1 MTIDRRAFIGRAAA
15 AAAAGSCLTSLTP
28 LTSLTGL
35 TRDAP
40 ALRAQTD
47 DSRLEILIDEP
58 IGTIAP
64 DIYGH
69 FVEHLGGVVYDGIW
83 VGEGSKVPNVDGI
96 RKALVDELRKIKP
109 PVVRWPG
116 GCFADSYDWRDGIGA
131 PDKRPRRTDF
141 WADTR
146 PSLNRTA
153 TPGAQRFDPNRFGT
167 NEFIRFCRLTGAAPY
182 IAANVRSLPAKDFYQ
197 WVEYCNAPA
206 GATTMSE
213 LRAAAGDREPFGV
226 RYWGVGNEPWG
237 CGGNFTPE
245 EYATEFRR
253 YTAWVPKYGVD
264 LKYIA
269 AGPNGGDRE
278 WTTRFFRTLTA
289 RGPGALN
296 AVFGWALHYYC
307 GSTGDRNAIQ
317 FTTDDWYDLLT
328 RADRM
333 ESLVTQ
339 HWSAMAESDPSH
351 KVKLIVDEWGAWHAG
366 SADMPANYLWA
377 YPGSLRDALVA
388 ALTLDTFNRHA
399 DKIVMANVAQLINTI
414 HSLFIAHEDKFAVT
428 PNFHVFAMYAA
439 HQGGQSVR
447 TVFSSPSIAFARDG
461 RAQALWGLG
470 GSASLREKELTVTVV
485 NPHATDARACA
496 IATKGAVVKEGRATV
511 LSSTD
516 LRAHNSFE
524 HPSALAPRDTAV
536 TPRAGSLVHTFPPA
550 SVTRLQL
557 SLA

>member
-1 MTIDRRAFIGRAAA
+1 MTSRRVFMTTAVSG
-15 AAAAGSCLTSLTP
+15 AAGALVARAIP
-28 LTSLTGL
+28 G
-35 TRDAP
+35 
-40 ALRAQTD
+40 LRAQSS
-47 DSRLEILIDEP
+47 DSRIEILVNEP

-64 DIYGH
+64 EIYSH

-83 VGEGSKVPNVDGI
+83 VGEDSKIPNVEGI
-96 RKALVDELRKIKP
+96 RKALIDELRKIKP
-109 PVVRWPG
+109 GVIRWPG
-116 GCFADSYDWRDGIGA
+116 GCFADSYDWHDGIGA
-131 PDKRPRRTDF
+131 ADKRPRRTDF

-146 PSLNRTA
+146 PAQNRPP
-153 TPGAQRFDPNRFGT
+153 TPGPQRFDPNRFGT
-167 NEFIRFCRLTGAAPY
+167 NEFIRFCRVTGAAPY
-182 IAANVRSLPAKDFYQ
+182 IAANVRSLPARDLYQ
-197 WVEYCNAPA
+197 WIEYCNAPA
-206 GATTMSE
+206 GSTTMAD
-213 LRAAAGDREPFGV
+213 LRAAAGQAEPFAV

-237 CGGNFTPE
+237 CGGNFSPE

-253 YTAWVPKYGVD
+253 YTAWVPKYGVPIRF
-264 LKYIA
+264 IA

-289 RGPGALN
+289 RGANALN
-296 AVFGWALHYYC
+296 DVYGWALHYYC
-307 GSTGDRNAIQ
+307 GSTGDRNAVQ
-317 FTTDDWYDLLT
+317 FSTDEWYELLS

-339 HWSAMAESDPSH
+339 HWAAMAESDPMH

-366 SADMPANYLWA
+366 AAEMPPNYLWA

-399 DKIVMANVAQLINTI
+399 DKIAMANVAQLINTI
-414 HSLFIAHEDKFAVT
+414 HSLFLAHENRFTVT

-447 TVFSSPSIAFARDG
+447 TVFSAPTLAFAREG
-461 RAQALWGLG
+461 RSQTLWGLG

-485 NPHATDARACA
+485 NPHATEPRECT
-496 IATKGAVVKEGRATV
+496 IALRGATIREGRGSV
-511 LSSTD
+511 LTSTD

-524 HPSALAPRDTAV
+524 HPGALTPRDAPV
-536 TPRAGSLVHTFPPA
+536 ARPSGSLAHTFPPA

-557 SLA
+557 RLA

>member
-1 MTIDRRAFIGRAAA
+1 MTHPTRRAFMAAT
-15 AAAAGSCLTSLTP
+15 AAGAA
-28 LTSLTGL
+28 G
-35 TRDAP
+35 
-40 ALRAQTD
+40 ALFARHVPGVRAQTS
-47 DSRLEILIDEP
+47 DSRLEILVNEP

-83 VGEGSKVPNVDGI
+83 VGEDSKIPNVGGI

-109 PVVRWPG
+109 AVIRWPG

-131 PDKRPRRTDF
+131 AGNRPRRTDF

-146 PSLNRTA
+146 PSLNRSPA
-153 TPGAQRFDPNRFGT
+153 DGPQRFDPNRFGT
-167 NEFIRFCRLTGAAPY
+167 NEFMRFCRLTGAAPY

-206 GATTMSE
+206 GATTMSD
-213 LRAAAGDREPFGV
+213 LRVAGGDREPFGV

-264 LKYIA
+264 LKFIA

-278 WTTRFFRTLTA
+278 WTTRFLRTLVA
-289 RGPGALN
+289 RGAGALN
-296 AVFGWALHYYC
+296 GVYGWALHYYA

-333 ESLVTQ
+333 ESLITQ
-339 HWSAMAESDPSH
+339 HWSALAESDPSH
-351 KVKLIVDEWGAWHAG
+351 KVKLVVDEWGAWHAG
-366 SADMPANYLWA
+366 SIDMPPNYLWA

-399 DKIVMANVAQLINTI
+399 DKVAMANVAQLVNTI
-414 HSLFIAHEDKFAVT
+414 HSLFLAREDKFTVT

-439 HQGGQSVR
+439 HQGRQAVR
-447 TVFSSPSIAFARDG
+447 TAFSSPSIAFARDG
-461 RAQALWGLG
+461 RAQALWGLA
-470 GSASLREKELTVTVV
+470 GSASLREKELIVTVV
-485 NPHATDARACA
+485 NPHATDARECA
-496 IATKGAVVKEGRATV
+496 IAVRGGAIRDGRATV
-511 LSSTD
+511 LASTD

-524 HPSALAPRDTAV
+524 RPDALTPRDASV
-536 TPRAGSLVHTFPPA
+536 SARSGGLQHTFPAA

-557 SLA
+557 TLA

>member
-1 MTIDRRAFIGRAAA
+1 MTERTRRAFIGT
-15 AAAAGSCLTSLTP
+15 AAAGVAGSL
-28 LTSLTGL
+28 LG
-35 TRDAP
+35 RYAP
-40 ALRAQTD
+40 ALRAQQS
-47 DSRLEILIDEP
+47 DSRLEILVGEP

-64 DIYGH
+64 EIYGH

-83 VGEGSKVPNVDGI
+83 VGEGSKVPNVGGI
-96 RKALVDELRKIKP
+96 RKALVDALRTIDP
-109 PVVRWPG
+109 AVIRWPG

-131 PDKRPRRTDF
+131 ADKRPRRTDF

-146 PSLNRTA
+146 PSLERPPTSG
-153 TPGAQRFDPNRFGT
+153 PQRFDPNRFGT
-167 NEFIRFCRLTGAAPY
+167 NEFMRFCRLVNAAPY

-206 GATTMSE
+206 GATTMSD
-213 LRAAAGDREPFGV
+213 LRDAGGDREPFGV

-253 YTAWVPKYGVD
+253 YTAWVPKYGVP
-264 LKYIA
+264 LKFIA

-278 WTTRFFRTLTA
+278 WTTRFFRMLTS
-289 RGPGALN
+289 RGQNALN
-296 AVFGWALHYYC
+296 DVFGWALHYYS

-317 FTTDDWYDLLT
+317 FSTDDWYDLLM

-339 HWSAMAESDPSH
+339 HWSAMAESDPTH

-366 SADMPANYLWA
+366 SADLPANYLWA

-399 DKIVMANVAQLINTI
+399 DKIVMANVAQLVNTI
-414 HSLFIAHEDKFAVT
+414 HSLFVAQEDKFTVT
-428 PNFHVFAMYAA
+428 PNFHVFAMYAV
-439 HQGGQSVR
+439 HQGAQALR
-447 TVFSSPSIAFARDG
+447 TVWSAPAIALTRDG
-461 RAQALWGLG
+461 RGQALWGLA
-470 GSASLREKELTVTVV
+470 GSASLRDKALTVTVV
-485 NPHATDARACA
+485 NPHATDPRECA
-496 IATKGAVVKEGRATV
+496 IAVRGAEVREGRARV

-524 HPSALAPRDTAV
+524 QPSALAPVDAPVRV
-536 TPRAGSLVHTFPPA
+536 TAGSLTHRFPAA

-557 SLA
+557 TLA

>member
-1 MTIDRRAFIGRAAA
+1 MAHRTRRRFIGT
-15 AAAAGSCLTSLTP
+15 AAAGVAGSL
-28 LTSLTGL
+28 LA
-35 TRDAP
+35 RYAP
-40 ALRAQTD
+40 ALRAQQS
-47 DSRLEILIDEP
+47 DSRLEILVGEP

-64 DIYGH
+64 EIYGH

-83 VGEGSKVPNVDGI
+83 VGEGSKVANVGGV
-96 RKALVDELRKIKP
+96 RKALVDQLRTINP
-109 PVVRWPG
+109 PVIRWPG

-131 PDKRPRRTDF
+131 ADKRPRRTDF

-146 PSLNRTA
+146 PSFDRPA
-153 TPGAQRFDPNRFGT
+153 TSGAQRFDPNRFGT
-167 NEFIRFCRLTGAAPY
+167 NEFIRFCRLVNAAPY
-182 IAANVRSLPAKDFYQ
+182 IAANVRSLPAKDLYQ

-206 GATTMSE
+206 GETTMSD
-213 LRAAAGDREPFGV
+213 LRAAGGDREPFGV

-253 YTAWVPKYGVD
+253 YTAWVPKYGVP
-264 LKYIA
+264 LKFIA

-278 WTTRFFRTLTA
+278 WTTRFFRTLTS
-289 RGPGALN
+289 RGPNALN
-296 AVFGWALHYYC
+296 DVFGWALHYYS

-317 FTTDDWYDLLT
+317 FSTDDWYDLLI

-339 HWSAMAESDPSH
+339 HWAAMAESDPTH

-366 SADMPANYLWA
+366 SADLPANYLWA

-399 DKIVMANVAQLINTI
+399 DKIVMANVAQLVNTI
-414 HSLFIAHEDKFAVT
+414 HSLFLAQEDKFTVT

-439 HQGGQSVR
+439 HQGGQSLR
-447 TVFSSPSIAFARDG
+447 TVWSAPAIALTRDG
-461 RAQALWGLG
+461 RGQALWGLA
-470 GSASLREKELTVTVV
+470 GSASLRDKTLTVTVV
-485 NPHATDARACA
+485 NPHATEARECA
-496 IATKGAVVKEGRATV
+496 IAVRGAAIHEGRGTV

-516 LRAHNSFE
+516 LRAHNSFDR
-524 HPSALAPRDTAV
+524 PSALAPVDASVRVA
-536 TPRAGSLVHTFPPA
+536 AGSLTHRFPAA

-557 SLA
+557 TLA